1 MGTHA
6 SAEIFYGVA
15 WPSEELPERW
25 AKEQQARWDADNYD
39 GDDEDVSE
47 RLEELLKELGLD
59 ALLEVDSH
67 GNLLYDYS
75 GYAVYVKEI
84 GTHVGCG
91 EVERLPATQADSEEA
106 AAAIVA
112 LVDHL
117 GAENATVGWLVTVTY
132 G

>member
-6 SAEIFYGVA
+6 SAEVFYGVA
-15 WPSEELPERW
+15 WPSEELPEKW

-39 GDDEDVSE
+39 GADEDVSE
-47 RLEELLKELGLD
+47 RLEELLKDLGLEV
-59 ALLEVDSH
+59 LLEVDSH
-67 GNLLYDYS
+67 GSLNYDYA
-75 GYAVYVKEI
+75 GYAVYVK
-84 GTHVGCG
+84 GTGTYVGCG
-91 EVERLPATQADSEEA
+91 AVERLPATRAVSDEA
-106 AAAIVA
+106 VAAIVA

>member
-25 AKEQQARWDADNYD
+25 AKEQQARWDADNYE

-67 GNLLYDYS
+67 GSLVYDYAA
-75 GYAVYVKEI
+75 YAIYVK
-84 GTHVGCG
+84 GTATHVGCG
-91 EVERLPATQADSEEA
+91 EVERLPASQDVSEQA

>member
-15 WPSEELPERW
+15 WPSEELPEKW

-39 GDDEDVSE
+39 GDDDDVSE
-47 RLEELLKELGLD
+47 RLEDLLKELGLE

-67 GNLLYDYS
+67 GNLTSEYG
-75 GYAVYVKEI
+75 GYAVYVKGT

-91 EVERLPATQADSEEA
+91 EVERLPMTQEVEPA
-106 AAAIVA
+106 AIAAIVA